1 MHYLLDMY
9 YDNEPE
15 DFEAILASQGM
26 DFEEFCD
33 DEEFDIDFGEESLG
47 DIVISLERAFEQS
60 REYNHSFEREVC
72 FLVCHSTFHLLGYD
86 HDTEENTKQMREKE
100 EYILNK
106 LNITRE

>member
-33 DEEFDIDFGEESLG
+33 DEEFDIDVFNEM
-47 DIVISLERAFEQS
+47 ILED
-60 REYNHSFEREVC
+60 YYVK
-72 FLVCHSTFHLLGYD
+72 Y
-86 HDTEENTKQMREKE
+86 
-100 EYILNK
+100 
-106 LNITRE
+106 

>member
-33 DEEFDIDFGEESLG
+33 DEEFDIDVFNEMILE
-47 DIVISLERAFEQS
+47 DYYVIRIAYENNFEDDFD
-60 REYNHSFEREVC
+60 EY
-72 FLVCHSTFHLLGYD
+72 
-86 HDTEENTKQMREKE
+86 
-100 EYILNK
+100 
-106 LNITRE
+106 

>member
-33 DEEFDIDFGEESLG
+33 DEEFDIDVFNEMILE
-47 DIVISLERAFEQS
+47 DYYVIRITYENNLEDDFD
-60 REYNHSFEREVC
+60 EY
-72 FLVCHSTFHLLGYD
+72 
-86 HDTEENTKQMREKE
+86 
-100 EYILNK
+100 
-106 LNITRE
+106 

>member
-33 DEEFDIDFGEESLG
+33 DEEFDIDVFYEMILE
-47 DIVISLERAFEQS
+47 DYYVIRITYENNFEDDFD
-60 REYNHSFEREVC
+60 EY
-72 FLVCHSTFHLLGYD
+72 
-86 HDTEENTKQMREKE
+86 
-100 EYILNK
+100 
-106 LNITRE
+106 

>member
-33 DEEFDIDFGEESLG
+33 YEEFDIDVFNEMILE
-47 DIVISLERAFEQS
+47 DYYVIRITYENNFEDDFD
-60 REYNHSFEREVC
+60 EY
-72 FLVCHSTFHLLGYD
+72 
-86 HDTEENTKQMREKE
+86 
-100 EYILNK
+100 
-106 LNITRE
+106 

>member
-33 DEEFDIDFGEESLG
+33 DEEFDIDVFNEMILE
-47 DIVISLERAFEQS
+47 DYYVIRIIYENNFEDDVD
-60 REYNHSFEREVC
+60 EY
-72 FLVCHSTFHLLGYD
+72 
-86 HDTEENTKQMREKE
+86 
-100 EYILNK
+100 
-106 LNITRE
+106 

>member
-33 DEEFDIDFGEESLG
+33 DEEFDIDVFNEM
-47 DIVISLERAFEQS
+47 ILEDYYVRRITYENNFEDDFD
-60 REYNHSFEREVC
+60 EY
-72 FLVCHSTFHLLGYD
+72 
-86 HDTEENTKQMREKE
+86 
-100 EYILNK
+100 
-106 LNITRE
+106 

>member
-33 DEEFDIDFGEESLG
+33 DEEFDIDVFNEIILE
-47 DIVISLERAFEQS
+47 DYYVIRIAYENNFEDDFD
-60 REYNHSFEREVC
+60 EY
-72 FLVCHSTFHLLGYD
+72 
-86 HDTEENTKQMREKE
+86 
-100 EYILNK
+100 
-106 LNITRE
+106 

>member
-33 DEEFDIDFGEESLG
+33 DEEFDIDVFNEMILE
-47 DIVISLERAFEQS
+47 DYYVIGITYENNFEDDFD
-60 REYNHSFEREVC
+60 EY
-72 FLVCHSTFHLLGYD
+72 
-86 HDTEENTKQMREKE
+86 
-100 EYILNK
+100 
-106 LNITRE
+106 

>member
-33 DEEFDIDFGEESLG
+33 DEEFDIDVFNEMILE
-47 DIVISLERAFEQS
+47 DYYVIRISYENNFEDDFD
-60 REYNHSFEREVC
+60 EY
-72 FLVCHSTFHLLGYD
+72 
-86 HDTEENTKQMREKE
+86 
-100 EYILNK
+100 
-106 LNITRE
+106 

>member
-33 DEEFDIDFGEESLG
+33 DEEFDIDVFNEMILE
-47 DIVISLERAFEQS
+47 DYYVIRITYENNFEDDFD
-60 REYNHSFEREVC
+60 EY
-72 FLVCHSTFHLLGYD
+72 
-86 HDTEENTKQMREKE
+86 
-100 EYILNK
+100 
-106 LNITRE
+106 